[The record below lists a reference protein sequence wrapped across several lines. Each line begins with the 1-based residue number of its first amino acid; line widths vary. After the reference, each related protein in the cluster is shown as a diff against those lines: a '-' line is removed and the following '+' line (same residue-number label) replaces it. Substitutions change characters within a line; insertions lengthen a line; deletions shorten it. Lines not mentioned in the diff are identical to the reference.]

1 MSEDP
6 QVMDELAILR
16 RGLLAAL
23 PALLGVAAPAEAQ
36 NAAAIQP
43 MSYRVVL
50 ENERVRVMEYR
61 SRPGM
66 GVCGVG
72 RHSHPAHVTIP
83 LTPGKVRVT
92 IDGKVVTLDSGI
104 GDAFWE
110 PAVTHEVENV
120 SGHEMRA
127 LLVEIKDPPCRR

>member
-1 MSEDP
+1 MTDKT
-6 QVMDELAILR
+6 QGTDALR

-23 PALLGVAAPAEAQ
+23 PALLAADVARAQ
-36 NAAAIQP
+36 NAARVQP
-43 MSYRVVL
+43 AAYKVVL
-50 ENERVRVMEYR
+50 ENEHVRVLEYN

-72 RHSHPAHVTIP
+72 VHSHPAHLTIP
-83 LTPGKVRVT
+83 LTPGKARIRVGGQT
-92 IDGKVVTLDSGI
+92 MTVANGV

-120 SGHEMRA
+120 SGAKMRA
-127 LLVEIKDPPCRR
+127 LLVEVKS